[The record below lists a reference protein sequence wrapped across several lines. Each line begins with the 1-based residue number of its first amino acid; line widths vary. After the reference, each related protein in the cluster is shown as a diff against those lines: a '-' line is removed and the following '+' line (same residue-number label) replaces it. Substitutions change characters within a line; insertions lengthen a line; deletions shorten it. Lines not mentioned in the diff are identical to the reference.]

1 MTSRSIGK
9 WDLPQPLDMKEQN
22 EWIAIPRIAR
32 TVPFGYEIDPEN
44 EYILRPI
51 PRELDALEKA
61 KEHLKQ
67 YSYRQV
73 ANWLSTFTERYI
85 SHIGLMKR
93 VRREQKRKNKART
106 LRVWSEYAEKAIQTA
121 KEEAKRLENQR
132 TGSQQSISYG

>member
-1 MTSRSIGK
+1 MTKRTTGE
-9 WDLPQPLDMKEQN
+9 WVLPQPLDIKDKN

-32 TVPFGYEIDPEN
+32 TIPFGYSVDPDN
-44 EYILRPI
+44 EHILRPI

-61 KEHLKQ
+61 KQHLKQ

-73 ANWLSTFTERYI
+73 SNWLSTFTDRYI

-106 LRVWSEYAEKAIQTA
+106 LRIWSDYAEKAIQAA
-121 KEEAKRLENQR
+121 KQIEEERSGAKA
-132 TGSQQSISYG
+132 

>member
-73 ANWLSTFTERYI
+73 ANWLSTFTEKYI

-93 VRREQKRKNKART
+93 VKREQKRKNKARA

-121 KEEAKRLENQR
+121 KDEAERLENKR

>member
-1 MTSRSIGK
+1 MSRDTGS
-9 WDLPQPLDMKEQN
+9 WELPQPLDIKEQD
-22 EWIAIPRIAR
+22 EWVAIPRIAR
-32 TVPFGYEIDPEN
+32 IIPFGYKVDPEN
-44 EYILRPI
+44 NHILRPI
-51 PRELDALEKA
+51 PIELDALEKA
-61 KEHLKQ
+61 KSHLKQ

-73 ANWLSTFTERYI
+73 ANWLASFTGRSI

-93 VRREQKRKNKART
+93 VQREQKRKNKART

>member
-1 MTSRSIGK
+1 MNRSLGK
-9 WDLPQPLDMKEQN
+9 WKLPQPTDLKDEEQKEWVQ
-22 EWIAIPRIAR
+22 IPRIAR

-73 ANWLSTFTERYI
+73 ANWLSTFTEKYI

-93 VRREQKRKNKART
+93 VKREQKRKNKART
-106 LRVWSEYAEKAIQTA
+106 LRVWSEYAEKAIQAA
-121 KEEAKRLENQR
+121 KKLEEER
-132 TGSQQSISYG
+132 TSSRA

>member
-1 MTSRSIGK
+1 MTNRSIGK
-9 WDLPQPLDMKEQN
+9 WELPQPLDIKEEN

-32 TVPFGYEIDPEN
+32 TTPFGYKIDPDN

-51 PRELDALEKA
+51 PRELDALVKA

-93 VRREQKRKNKART
+93 VKREQKRKNKART

-121 KEEAKRLENQR
+121 KSEAKRLEEQR
-132 TGSQQSISYG
+132 TGSQGITGY